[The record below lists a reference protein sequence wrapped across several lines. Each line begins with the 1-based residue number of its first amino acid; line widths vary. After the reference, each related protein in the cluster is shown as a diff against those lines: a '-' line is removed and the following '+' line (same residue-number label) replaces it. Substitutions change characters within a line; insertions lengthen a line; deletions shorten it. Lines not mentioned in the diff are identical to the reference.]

1 MASRVVERGGMHVS
15 ENLSAYRNDFARI
28 EKRIAGEFD
37 AGRRRWVLA
46 GCIGLLIVGF
56 VLPQTSSAWSWTVL
70 AGWFD
75 DGAPVSMLMRIFM
88 TLTVVF
94 GVLVSSAALCL
105 RRWRLASAAML
116 GSGLTS
122 LFGLFGYWSQ
132 SGMIADGPHAPSVGM
147 VLNWLVM
154 IAMTSQW
161 LPIVLSKSPTDT
173 RPRPTL
179 IQST

>member
-1 MASRVVERGGMHVS
+1 MS
-15 ENLSAYRNDFARI
+15 ENLSAYRNDFTRI

-37 AGRRRWVLA
+37 PGRRRWVLA
-46 GCIGLLIVGF
+46 GCIGFLIIGLA
-56 VLPQTSSAWSWTVL
+56 LPQTSSAWSWTVL
-70 AGWFD
+70 AGWFGD
-75 DGAPVSMLMRIFM
+75 STAVSMLMQVFT

-94 GVLVSSAALCL
+94 GVLVSSTALCL

-116 GSGLTS
+116 GCGLAS
-122 LFGLFGYWSQ
+122 LFGLLGYWSQ
-132 SGMIADGPHAPSVGM
+132 AGMIADGPHAPGIGM
-147 VLNWLVM
+147 ILNWLVI

-179 IQST
+179 IRSH